1 MKYARIPFFLLVA
14 AVLAQGCKPDYEG
27 ELGEAT
33 DKVKGLSGT
42 WELEQFIVQDPNNPV
57 LEERDLSEFYIIE
70 GVEPMRLTL
79 NVADKSFTVTNTA
92 GRNPFGTQGTWQL
105 DDEFAPSSFELY
117 GTADTVQVELASLVL
132 STSNNLGLIQRRG
145 CASGFKS
152 VVYKYNFKRV
162 Q

>member
-1 MKYARIPFFLLVA
+1 MKYARFSFFLLAV
-14 AVLAQGCKPDYEG
+14 AVLANGCKPQYEG

-42 WELEQFIVQDPNNPV
+42 WELEEFIVQDPNNPV
-57 LEERDLSEFYIIE
+57 LEERDLSEFYIVD

-79 NVADKSFTVTNTA
+79 NVSDKSYTVTNTI
-92 GRNPFGTQGTWQL
+92 GRNPFGTTGTWQL

-117 GTADTVQVELASLVL
+117 GANDTIKVELAALVL

-145 CASGFKS
+145 CSSGFKS
-152 VVYKYNFKRV
+152 VVYKYNFKRI